1 MLVSDFLLN
10 ELQHFH
16 SAAQTRVKTLEITK
30 FQWVAIYFKQ
40 KNAQKQ
46 HAMKKTRQN
55 LNWGISETDI
65 VLIWTFLL
73 LLNPVPIPF

>member
-16 SAAQTRVKTLEITK
+16 SAAETRVKTLVKTE

-40 KNAQKQ
+40 KYAQKQ
-46 HAMKKTRQN
+46 HAMKTI
-55 LNWGISETDI
+55 GVI
-65 VLIWTFLL
+65 
-73 LLNPVPIPF
+73 